1 MTSATA
7 KISNGEILAESAVCL
22 ASAQLSNTQMM
33 REREPHAQRSA
44 HSIGKACLILRRR
57 QRPRCEEGG
66 NSSVWRYAQCA
77 HREAL
82 TNEMIQAASTHCLE
96 RDDAVTFG
104 MSDRSRTRSILDQT
118 KPTTISEAKG
128 QSSDS
133 RAGMSTKTYL
143 EMVCEAIP
151 IIRDRKGAS
160 RAAIAKWI
168 QDNCSKEAGAMF
180 NARLRTA
187 LNTGIENGVL
197 KQGNSAQRFRIGVL
211 PKPTKPKKKKVA
223 SKKKT
228 ASKKKKTASKKKK
241 PASKKKS
248 ASKKKKPSKASK
260 KKTASR
266 KKKPSASSKKKSS
279 SKKKKAAP
287 KRRSR
292 K

>member
-1 MTSATA
+1 
-7 KISNGEILAESAVCL
+7 
-22 ASAQLSNTQMM
+22 
-33 REREPHAQRSA
+33 
-44 HSIGKACLILRRR
+44 
-57 QRPRCEEGG
+57 
-66 NSSVWRYAQCA
+66 
-77 HREAL
+77 
-82 TNEMIQAASTHCLE
+82 
-96 RDDAVTFG
+96 
-104 MSDRSRTRSILDQT
+104 
-118 KPTTISEAKG
+118 
-128 QSSDS
+128 
-133 RAGMSTKTYL
+133 MSTKTYL

-187 LNTGIENGVL
+187 LNKGIENGVL
-197 KQGNSAQRFRIGVL
+197 KEGNSAQRYRIGVL
-211 PKPTKPKKKKVA
+211 PKLTKPKKKKVA

-248 ASKKKKPSKASK
+248 ASKKKKPASK
-260 KKTASR
+260 KKSKPAKRKAS
-266 KKKPSASSKKKSS
+266 KGSKKKSS

>member
-1 MTSATA
+1 
-7 KISNGEILAESAVCL
+7 
-22 ASAQLSNTQMM
+22 
-33 REREPHAQRSA
+33 
-44 HSIGKACLILRRR
+44 
-57 QRPRCEEGG
+57 
-66 NSSVWRYAQCA
+66 
-77 HREAL
+77 
-82 TNEMIQAASTHCLE
+82 
-96 RDDAVTFG
+96 
-104 MSDRSRTRSILDQT
+104 
-118 KPTTISEAKG
+118 
-128 QSSDS
+128 
-133 RAGMSTKTYL
+133 MSTKTYL

-223 SKKKT
+223 SKKK
-228 ASKKKKTASKKKK
+228 KT
-241 PASKKKS
+241 ASKKKS